1 MLRLPSSEP
10 VVVDL
15 HFAIDMDS
23 LKSTPT
29 TRKAFRRTDD
39 FTPGTSKVQLVTEDL
54 PSPLTPNAVLIKVH
68 AVSLNYRDA
77 NIANGGNPW
86 PVIPRGILCNDVAGE
101 VVAVGQRV
109 TRFQVGDR
117 VAPIID
123 TKNLTGREAGR
134 SWLAADEDGVLANF
148 IVFNEE
154 VVVRLPEYLDWTEAS
169 IIPCA
174 GTTAWAALQGFG
186 IGSSVLIQGTGGV
199 SMVALKLARAAGMKV
214 MLTSSSDEK
223 LKTITNKYKEPGL
236 MTVNYKSN
244 ENWHEDVLR
253 FTNGIGVDLVI
264 EIGGATSIVPS
275 LKCTRRGGTI
285 SSVGYLSGKKDIP
298 NEMLSLLID
307 RRVNLRG
314 INAGSRIDMEELVAA
329 LEATRIRFDDIID
342 DVRQFED
349 AEQAIQH
356 LWEGKV
362 VGKLILSF
370 QHE

>member
-1 MLRLPSSEP
+1 MTIAFPVAFDMPSLRSSP
-10 VVVDL
+10 
-15 HFAIDMDS
+15 I
-23 LKSTPT
+23 

-39 FTPGTSKVQLVTEDL
+39 YTPGTSKVQLVTEDL

-86 PVIPRGILCNDVAGE
+86 PVIPHGILCNDAAGE

-109 TRFQVGDR
+109 TKFQVGDR

-134 SWLAADEDGVLANF
+134 SWLAADEDGVLADF
-148 IVFNEE
+148 IVFDEE

-214 MLTSSSDEK
+214 ILTSSSDEK
-223 LKTITNKYKEPGL
+223 LKTIAARYKEPEL
-236 MTVNYKSN
+236 MTVNYKTN
-244 ENWHEDVLR
+244 ENWHEEVLR
-253 FTNGIGVDLVI
+253 FTNGVGVDLVI

-342 DVRQFED
+342 DVRQFEE
-349 AEQAIQH
+349 AEQAIRY

-362 VGKLILSF
+362 VGKLVLSIH
-370 QHE
+370 HE